1 MGFSE
6 QDQGSRGESLGF
18 SFFRRHS
25 VPLDQG
31 DNLRSAGFLGV
42 IAILVIV
49 CFSGTVFYSG
59 AVGPKVDSIQNAYS
73 YSLSEIRDMA
83 RKDNNVLNGAPAELI
98 LSLFQTPET
107 IRSDHPVVVWQYRAS
122 SCVLDI
128 YLSLGEDQAPQNVL
142 YSEVRARDPEV
153 DGVAWGDCVPAL
165 LDRPLH
171 FAALDSG

>member
-31 DNLRSAGFLGV
+31 DNLLSVGFLGV
-42 IAILVIV
+42 ILILVIV

-59 AVGPKVDSIQNAYS
+59 AAGPKVDSIENAYS
-73 YSLSEIRDMA
+73 FSLSEIRDMA
-83 RKDNNVLNGAPAELI
+83 RKDNNVFNGAPAELI

-128 YLSLGEDQAPQNVL
+128 YLSVGEDQVPQNVL
-142 YSEVRARDPEV
+142 YSEVRGRDPESADV
-153 DGVAWGDCVPAL
+153 VWGDCVPAL
-165 LDRPLH
+165 LERPIH

>member
-1 MGFSE
+1 MGFTE

-18 SFFRRHS
+18 SFFRRPS
-25 VPLDQG
+25 VPMFG
-31 DNLRSAGFLGV
+31 GNNLLNVGFLGV

-59 AVGPKVDSIQNAYS
+59 AVGPKVDFIENAYS
-73 YSLSEIRDMA
+73 YSLSELRDMA
-83 RKDNNVLNGAPAELI
+83 RRDNTVLNGAPAELVET
-98 LSLFQTPET
+98 LFQAPES
-107 IRSDHPVVVWQYRAS
+107 IRSDHPVVVWQYRTA

-153 DGVAWGDCVPAL
+153 DSVAWGDCVPAL